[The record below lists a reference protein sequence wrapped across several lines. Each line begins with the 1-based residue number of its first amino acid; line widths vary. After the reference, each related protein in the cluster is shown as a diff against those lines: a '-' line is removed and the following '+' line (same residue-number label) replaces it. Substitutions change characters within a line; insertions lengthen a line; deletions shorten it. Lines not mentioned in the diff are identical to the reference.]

1 MSNRL
6 PILVTEIRQS
16 HERALVAL
24 RSAAEAAR
32 QSGDAL
38 IEAKALVGH
47 GEWLPFLKETGVS
60 ERTAQRYM
68 KIAKNWQAIAGKT
81 TSVSDLSV
89 NEALRLLDGRDELER
104 ALVLQ
109 AEAEALQQ
117 ELNFLKSTV
126 DTADVGGLHFII
138 ARTEELHKKAVVIR
152 ATAIR
157 EFGRIKSE
165 MEQTGGAV

>member
-6 PILVTEIRQS
+6 PILAIEIRRT
-16 HERALVAL
+16 HERALAAL

-38 IEAKALVGH
+38 IEAKILVKH
-47 GEWLPFLKETGVS
+47 GEWLTFLKEAGIS

-68 KIAKNWQAIAGKT
+68 RIAKNWDEIAGKT

-89 NEALRLLDGRDELER
+89 NEALKILEGRDELER

-117 ELNFLKSTV
+117 ELNFLKSAV
-126 DTADVGGLHFII
+126 DTADAAGLNFII
-138 ARTEELHKKAVVIR
+138 ARTEELHKQAVVIR
-152 ATAIR
+152 GTAIR

-165 MEQTGGAV
+165 MEQPWGAA